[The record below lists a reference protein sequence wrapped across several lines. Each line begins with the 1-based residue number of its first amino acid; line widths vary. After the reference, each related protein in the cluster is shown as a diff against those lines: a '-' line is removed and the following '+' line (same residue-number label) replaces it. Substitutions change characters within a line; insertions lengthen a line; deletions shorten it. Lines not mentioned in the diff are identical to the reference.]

1 MKKFSITSD
10 EFFTDLKEKTG
21 FEGSVRE
28 LKEYTKR
35 WLEDS
40 FEKGSKDIPLTERI
54 AFPCNEIPFLNKFS
68 LEDCAYGNGQENYI
82 TTILDEIELME
93 IVFLWRKGKIE
104 ELFKMIDDEDSEN
117 KI

>member
-54 AFPCNEIPFLNKFS
+54 AFPCIETPFLNKFS
-68 LEDCAYGNGQENYI
+68 LQDCYYDEGKENYI
-82 TTILDEIELME
+82 RTISDNRDLME
-93 IVFLWRKGKIE
+93 IVNLWREGKIE